1 LNIGKPVHLVV
12 IFILCLA
19 PFFFQCCAPTSI
31 KQPFRPFEHQKIDSL
46 ISMGREQ
53 ERKVHDL
60 FSSGHLTMIRQGSE
74 AELNFL
80 IAGVRDSGKIKIE
93 ITHPWGRPV
102 IHILINKKCF
112 QILSFRE
119 RRYYCGELGA
129 IDAMGFLPGR
139 LDPDQIWPL
148 IRAYPVIREY
158 HRVIALKDNQV
169 AVLDINNEKVQL
181 IDFYPQTGLPCLM
194 SFPRQDV
201 KVSFSSF
208 QNVNGIYYARKIG
221 LNDPKTDS
229 VVTLDL
235 KQIVFNKG
243 IPEKLFELAKP
254 ADFEHML
261 LQ

>member
-1 LNIGKPVHLVV
+1 
-12 IFILCLA
+12 
-19 PFFFQCCAPTSI
+19 
-31 KQPFRPFEHQKIDSL
+31 
-46 ISMGREQ
+46 
-53 ERKVHDL
+53 
-60 FSSGHLTMIRQGSE
+60 
-74 AELNFL
+74 
-80 IAGVRDSGKIKIE
+80 
-93 ITHPWGRPV
+93 
-102 IHILINKKCF
+102 
-112 QILSFRE
+112 
-119 RRYYCGELGA
+119 
-129 IDAMGFLPGR
+129 MGFLPGR

-158 HRVIALKDNQV
+158 HRVVALKDNQV

-181 IDFYPQTGLPCLM
+181 IDFYPQTDLPCLM

-201 KVSFSSF
+201 KVSFSNF

-243 IPEKLFELAKP
+243 IPEKIFELAKP